1 MAIWN
6 MTKEKACLIR
16 IHVASGFF
24 PRLIGLLGTVRPD
37 RKWALLINP
46 CNGIHT
52 IGMRYPIDVLFL
64 DRDGRVLEKVE
75 SLKPN
80 RWHKPALLSAS
91 VLELVAGEARLMGI
105 EEGDLLRILPDQVH
119 QPGFS
124 ALGNLLQKPLDVLI
138 AFLWARFVYTASI
151 RYTGDGQ
158 WMNLG
163 ILVHNTLLAFFFL
176 TRRRTIETTSRPLD
190 WGVPLL
196 TLGATLMLRPSP
208 ASGSLPEV
216 VSAILQA
223 AGMTGII
230 LSLIS
235 LGNSFGIVPANRTIV
250 RKGAYRLVRHPMY
263 TSEIIF
269 YTGFL
274 SGNPS
279 PRNIFLVL
287 GILAG
292 QLWRAL
298 LEERLLCHDPDYRT
312 YGESVRHRFIPGLF

>member
-16 IHVASGFF
+16 IHVACDFF

-37 RKWALLINP
+37 RKWALFITP
-46 CNGIHT
+46 CTGVHT
-52 IGMRYPIDVLFL
+52 IGMRYPIDILFL
-64 DRDGRVLEKVE
+64 DRDGRVLQKVDE
-75 SLKPN
+75 LKPN
-80 RWHKPALLSAS
+80 RWHKSTVPSAS

-105 EEGDLLRILPDQVH
+105 EEGDLLRILPDQVY

-138 AFLWARFVYTASI
+138 AFLWARFIYTASV

-158 WMNLG
+158 LLNLG

-176 TRRRTIETTSRPLD
+176 TRRRTIETSSRPLD
-190 WGVPLL
+190 WAVPIL
-196 TLGATLMLRPSP
+196 TLGATLMLRPAP
-208 ASGSLPEV
+208 ASGSLPQV
-216 VSAILQA
+216 LSGILQA
-223 AGMTGII
+223 TGMTGII

-235 LGNSFGIVPANRTIV
+235 LGNSFGIVPANRSVV
-250 RKGAYRLVRHPMY
+250 RKGAYRLMRHPMY
-263 TSEIIF
+263 TSEILF

-274 SGNPS
+274 CGNPS
-279 PRNIFLVL
+279 LRNILLVL

-298 LEERLLCHDPDYRT
+298 LEERLLFHDPDYRA
-312 YGESVRHRFIPGLF
+312 YGEVVRHRFIPGLF